1 MTHGRGLAIDTD
13 DDDKVYWVVEQ
24 DSSSHYDHTALMRI
38 DASGEAP
45 VIEEGRDLDDETPI
59 GGVTLCAN
67 DTSKV
72 YLYGRRKNNSEASV
86 LLGMTKSDLTA
97 TGSPNN
103 KYAYHDSGDRVPVTL
118 AKLT

>member
-1 MTHGRGLAIDTD
+1 
-13 DDDKVYWVVEQ
+13 
-24 DSSSHYDHTALMRI
+24 MRI

-67 DTSKV
+67 DTCLFVDGLLLKH
-72 YLYGRRKNNSEASV
+72 V
-86 LLGMTKSDLTA
+86 LLGIPKAVA

-103 KYAYHDSGDRVPVTL
+103 KYAYHDSGDSPGNTGK
-118 AKLT
+118 ADMMMMTDDGIGGM